1 MTLEEIVEKLYD
13 RRPGVVAKATG
24 LRVSVISQIR
34 NGKNVNPSWKVISKL
49 TRYFEEQ
56 GKDTEQCGHTAG
68 ADNHQ

>member
-34 NGKNVNPSWKVISKL
+34 NRKITNPSWKVISSL
-49 TRYFEEQ
+49 SRYFEEQ
-56 GKDTEQCGHTAG
+56 GKEDAE
-68 ADNHQ
+68 